1 MGEYFIESV
10 DWPSLHGNV
19 DPHCVKVCHLFV
31 RLLRWVVYSMS
42 NVFVRLCLCVLFV
55 RLGDVYRN

>member
-1 MGEYFIESV
+1 
-10 DWPSLHGNV
+10 
-19 DPHCVKVCHLFV
+19 
-31 RLLRWVVYSMS
+31 VYSMS